1 MSDTAI
7 WTVVVGMAALNF
19 AIRFLPIAV
28 ISRVELPR
36 PVMRWLQFIPVS
48 VMGALVANTVVRP
61 GGQFVRPW
69 DNPWLIATAV
79 TALAYSLT
87 RSFLGATVIGMASF
101 VVIRAL
107 LGG

>member
-1 MSDTAI
+1 VSDSAV
-7 WTVVVGMAALNF
+7 WTVVAGMAVLNF
-19 AIRFLPIAV
+19 AIRFVPIAV
-28 ISRVELPR
+28 ISRLELPR

-61 GGQFVRPW
+61 GGRFAAPW

-79 TALAYSLT
+79 TALAYRYT

-101 VVIRAL
+101 VVIRML
-107 LGG
+107 LGA